1 MKILLAAFA
10 MLVFAT
16 PAFAQDAPRR
26 LRAQIDSV
34 SGDKLALTTREGEK
48 IALTLKPDAT
58 VTALVPA
65 ALDAIQPNSYIGTAA
80 MPQPDGTLIALEVHI
95 FTEAQRGIGVG
106 HRPWDGASSNG
117 GPGSNNTMTN
127 ATVSTV
133 VAAKQDARGRMI
145 TLTYPGGDKQ
155 VLVPSSV
162 PVVAF
167 APGDRS
173 LVKPGNHV
181 LVQATKT
188 PDGGYSAERITVGR
202 DGLIPPM

>member
-1 MKILLAAFA
+1 MKILSACFAAA
-10 MLVFAT
+10 LLIAT
-16 PAFAQDAPRR
+16 AAPALAQDAPRR

-48 IALTLKPDAT
+48 IALMLKPDAT

-65 ALDAIQPNSYIGTAA
+65 SLDAIKPNSYIGTAA

-95 FTEAQRGIGVG
+95 FTEAQRGTGVG
-106 HRPWDGASSNG
+106 HRPWDGGAG
-117 GPGSNNTMTN
+117 NTMTN

-133 VAAKQDARGRMI
+133 VAAKADARGRML

-173 LVKPGNHV
+173 LVKAGNHV

-188 PDGGYSAERITVGR
+188 ADGSYGAERITIGR
-202 DGLIPPM
+202 DGLVPPM

>member
-1 MKILLAAFA
+1 MKTLLAAFA
-10 MLVFAT
+10 VLLFAFT
-16 PAFAQDAPRR
+16 AVAQDAPRR

-34 SGDKLALTTREGEK
+34 EGQTLRLTTREGEK
-48 IALTLKPDAT
+48 IRVSLSPSAT

-65 ALDAIQPNSYIGTAA
+65 SLDAIKPNSYIGTAA

-95 FTEAQRGIGVG
+95 FTEQQRGAGEG
-106 HRPWDGASSNG
+106 HRPWDGG
-117 GPGSNNTMTN
+117 GAGANNTMTN

-133 VAAKQDARGRMI
+133 VAAKNDARGRML

-155 VLVPSSV
+155 VLVPDSV

-181 LVQATKT
+181 LMQATKT
-188 PDGGYSAERITVGR
+188 ADGNYSADRITVGR

>member
-1 MKILLAAFA
+1 MKSLLAALA
-10 MLVFAT
+10 VALVAFSASS
-16 PAFAQDAPRR
+16 FAQEAPRR

-34 SGDKLALTTREGEK
+34 DGQTVMLTTREGEK
-48 IALTLKPDAT
+48 IKLSLSPMAS

-65 ALDAIQPNSYIGTAA
+65 KLDEIKPNSYIGTAA

-95 FTEAQRGIGVG
+95 FTEQQRGAGEG
-106 HRPWDGASSNG
+106 HRPWDGGTG
-117 GPGSNNTMTN
+117 GNTMTN

-133 VAAKQDARGRMI
+133 VAAKNDARGRML

-155 VLVPSSV
+155 VLVPDSV

-173 LVKPGNHV
+173 LVKAGNHV
-181 LVQATKT
+181 LVQAVKT
-188 PDGGYSAERITVGR
+188 ADGSYGADRITVGR
-202 DGLIPPM
+202 DGLVPPM